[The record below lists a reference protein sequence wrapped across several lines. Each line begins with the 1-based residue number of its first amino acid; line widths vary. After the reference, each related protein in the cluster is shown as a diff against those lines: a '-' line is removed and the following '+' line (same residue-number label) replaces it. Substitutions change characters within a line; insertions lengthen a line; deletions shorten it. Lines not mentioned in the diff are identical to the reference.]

1 MSIKELESTEAHPKG
16 GVCIREFSR
25 KGTKTFKSEGTV
37 WRDEFKTKKDYS
49 IAIDEMKAKLGKEV
63 QAKAKGVKPMYAIE
77 AQGETTL
84 EAVARD
90 RIRKSGDSSMLCYFE
105 EIIKLCGDTQPENY
119 RKAYYATIQYLEDT
133 KSPKN
138 GKMRAV
144 STINRYKSVFRMI
157 FNHATN
163 GMDEPIVFVPVKI
176 KLKKEPER
184 DRVWT
189 PAQKERI
196 FAAMEEMDSWLYW
209 PVYFSSFNP
218 IRASDLFGFDDPED
232 FNPGLRKDDFKEL
245 KNWVEFSA
253 KKTSEDNDRPTYLKQ
268 IDFCLVRYFKSL
280 PPDIDYLFP
289 RKMPDGSYRPV
300 LMSKKGREYDLEWER
315 ICEKAEVVGLRWHD
329 LKHCAITFLLDHGYT
344 KMDLQQCGIQYSE
357 AMINRY
363 YHFDADKAPVI
374 KGFEKPGLKL
384 FEKEA

>member
-1 MSIKELESTEAHPKG
+1 MSKKELEPTSQHPEG

-49 IAIDEMKAKLGKEV
+49 IAIDEMKVKLSKEV
-63 QAKAKGVKPMYAIE
+63 QAKKEGVKPMYAIE

-90 RIRKSGDSSMLCYFE
+90 RIRKHGDSSMLCYFE

-138 GKMRAV
+138 GKMRSVA
-144 STINRYKSVFRMI
+144 TINRYKAVFRMI

-163 GMDEPIVFVPVKI
+163 GMDEPIIFVPVKI
-176 KLKKEPER
+176 EQVEEDER

-189 PAQKERI
+189 PLEKKKI
-196 FAAMEEMDSWLYW
+196 FAAMEAMDSWLYM
-209 PVYFSSFNP
+209 PVYFSSINP
-218 IRASDLFGFDDPED
+218 IRASDLFGYADT
-232 FNPGLRKDDFKEL
+232 NPGLRRESFNEA
-245 KNWVEFSA
+245 KNWIEFNASKTKT
-253 KKTSEDNDRPTYLKQ
+253 KKRFTYLKQ
-268 IDFCLVRYFKSL
+268 IDEKILDFFAAIPADC
-280 PPDIDYLFP
+280 DHLFP
-289 RKMPDGSYRPV
+289 RKLPDGSYRPV
-300 LMSKKGREYDLEWER
+300 LMSKSGREYDLEWEK
-315 ICEKAEVVGLRWHD
+315 ICEKAGVTDFHWHD

-374 KGFEKPGLKL
+374 KGFEKQTLKL
-384 FEKEA
+384 FKKEA